1 MALKFYINNLDNV
14 LAAIKQAPD
23 EVDKIINNGFQAF
36 SDNTVNLAKELCPVN
51 EGTLRGSIEGEV
63 TDKQVIVGSKLEY
76 AAYLEFGTKS
86 FAEQYVGTLPSEW
99 QQFANE
105 YKGQGGGSFDQLVM
119 YITMWVHD
127 KGKGT
132 GYLKPIGITG
142 TYSLKTRKRTGSAGL
157 QNKQD
162 MQAAYLIARKILRV
176 GIPAQPYLYP
186 AFEVT
191 KQELIDYLTQQLTG
205 KS

>member
-1 MALKFYINNLDNV
+1 MALKLYIKGLDE
-14 LAAIKQAPD
+14 LKAAIKAAPD

-36 SDNTVNLAKELCPVN
+36 SDNTVSRAKEFCPVN

-63 TDKQVIVGSKLEY
+63 TDKQVVVGSKLDY

-86 FAEQYVGTLPSEW
+86 FAEQYVASLPADW
-99 QQFANE
+99 QQFAAE
-105 YKGQGGGSFDQLVM
+105 YKGQGGGSFQQMLM
-119 YITMWVHD
+119 YITMWVHQ
-127 KGKGT
+127 KGLGT
-132 GYLKPIGITG
+132 GYQAPIGITG
-142 TYSLKTRKRTGSAGL
+142 TYSIKTRKRTGSKSL
-157 QNKQD
+157 QNLQD

-186 AFEVT
+186 AFELT
-191 KQELIDYLTQQLTG
+191 KIELVNYLKEQLTG